1 MKLTTTIRDAF
12 IRAAL
17 NDVPTVDY
25 RSQAA
30 KLVREDSISRLPPKI
45 RALATNVE
53 TEHFLRQ
60 ETFYD
65 TPDGLGTITIYCG
78 RGDRYRPGAEV
89 MLKLRELGEKCKEQ
103 DAKLKSLRE
112 SLKAVA
118 YSCTTRKT
126 LAEKLPEFE
135 KYLPANEAA
144 ACKTLPAVANVV
156 SDFVKAGWP
165 KTGDPAGVAVAS
177 TKKK

>member
-1 MKLTTTIRDAF
+1 MKLTNTIRDAF

-25 RSQAA
+25 RGQAA
-30 KLVREDSISRLPPKI
+30 KLIREDSISRLSPKI

-65 TPDGLGTITIYCG
+65 TPAGLGTITIYCG
-78 RGDRYRPGAEV
+78 RGDRYKPGAEV
-89 MLKLRELGEKCKEQ
+89 LLKLRELGDKQKEQ
-103 DAKLKSLRE
+103 DTKLKSLRE
-112 SLKAVA
+112 SLKAIA
-118 YSCTTRKT
+118 YSATTRKS
-126 LAEKLPEFE
+126 LVEKLPEFE
-135 KYLPANEAA
+135 KYLPADEAKA
-144 ACKTLPAVANVV
+144 LRSLPVVANVV

-165 KTGDPAGVAVAS
+165 KGGKKAVTA
-177 TKKK
+177 